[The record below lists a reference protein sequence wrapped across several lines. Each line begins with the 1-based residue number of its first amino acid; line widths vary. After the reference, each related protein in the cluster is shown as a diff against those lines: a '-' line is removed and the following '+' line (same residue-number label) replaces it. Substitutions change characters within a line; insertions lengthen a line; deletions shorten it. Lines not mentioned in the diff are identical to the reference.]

1 MRLLTLSILI
11 CLFNSSRSQTDTLKP
26 GKKSWYAAW
35 GYTKAY
41 YSKSTIHFKDKSGK
55 YHPETGNYNSYDFTI
70 YDATATDRPDLNKIK
85 DVINITIPQFVLHVG
100 YSFNDKWGFELN
112 YDHTKYIVDVNQ
124 KVRIKGEIFGVQMDK
139 DTILEPNRFLRF
151 EHSDG
156 ANFMLFNA
164 VRKWSLYKPS
174 NKFKASWVL
183 KAGAGFVYP
192 RTDVKIFGEE
202 LNNNWH
208 ISGWIVSLE
217 SGLRLEFLK
226 RGFFEFVGKGSY
238 ANYTNALLL
247 GKGNGS
253 ANHHFFCGQITATLG
268 FKFKCKG

>member
-1 MRLLTLSILI
+1 MRGLFLIILGCIFKLSY
-11 CLFNSSRSQTDTLKP
+11 SQSELPKIS
-26 GKKSWYAAW
+26 KKSWYVAW

-55 YHPETGNYNSYDFTI
+55 YHPETGNYNNYDFTI
-70 YDATATDRPDLNKIK
+70 YDAKATDRPDLDKIK
-85 DVINITIPQFVLHVG
+85 DVINITIPQFVLHAG

-112 YDHTKYIVDVNQ
+112 YDHTKYVVNDYQ
-124 KVRIKGEIFGVQMDK
+124 KVRIKGQIFGVEMDK
-139 DTILEPNRFLRF
+139 DTILEPNRFLHF
-151 EHSDG
+151 EHTDG

-192 RTDVKIFGEE
+192 RTDVTIFGEG

-208 ISGWIVSLE
+208 VAGWIVSVE

-238 ANYTNALLL
+238 ADYVKALVL
-247 GKGNGS
+247 GKGNGLW
-253 ANHHFFCGQITATLG
+253 ANDSHVGVYI
-268 FKFKCKG
+268 